1 KKEAGMTDPKG
12 APLELRLVAKKTK
25 YPLDLGGKTAKE
37 FKKQLEEAKKTGN
50 QLPEP
55 PAVDFTLE
63 LKNTGDKDIQIQVE
77 GDANPLMLE
86 VKGPGAVSVPST
98 LAFTADFRLSKA
110 ITLAAG
116 KSYQFPA
123 LK

>member
-1 KKEAGMTDPKG
+1 MKHFLSYTLAAVAVGLTALTGGGAPDKAKPNKKEAKKEAGMTDPKG
-12 APLELRLVAKKTK
+12 VPLELRLVAKKTK

-77 GDANPLMLE
+77 GDANPL
-86 VKGPGAVSVPST
+86 
-98 LAFTADFRLSKA
+98 
-110 ITLAAG
+110 
-116 KSYQFPA
+116 
-123 LK
+123 